1 MSSET
6 TFQSI
11 EEVASRLAEACY
23 IADRSLATV
32 LFLAHRLQK
41 PVFLEGEPGVGK
53 TDVALVMARLFDT
66 RLIRLQC
73 YEGLDSSAAL

>member
-1 MSSET
+1 MNTEPP
-6 TFQSI
+6 FQSI
-11 EEVASRLAEACY
+11 EEVASRLAEAYY

-53 TDVALVMARLFDT
+53 TEVAVVMARAIGTFEPLN
-66 RLIRLQC
+66 L
-73 YEGLDSSAAL
+73 